1 MISFIADLLRTI
13 LFAFLLND
21 YVKRTYPKKYE
32 EILVTASF
40 NAVYAFSV
48 IQIKLK
54 QAQKYIYMTNPRIA
68 ELLETYNKAHNKN
81 NIDYILDGKI
91 IYSTICNSNKDDH
104 PEIYDF
110 IIYSDYTTSG
120 IVNKKIISKLDTN
133 DYEYECELSDI
144 KFMLVELKN
153 GDNTYKIDLTTNA
166 YNFYVVGNR
175 FTKEFFLYYMKEIL
189 LFSFEK
195 SDTQFVNFI
204 VKIIDQNVDNIEFD
218 FSNENNSILLG
229 KRDYK
234 LSIINEE
241 KE

>member
-1 MISFIADLLRTI
+1 MIYLIANLLRTI

-21 YVKRTYPKKYE
+21 YVKNRFPKQYE
-32 EILVTASF
+32 EILVTTSF
-40 NAVYAFSV
+40 NLVYAFSV

-68 ELLETYNKAHNKN
+68 ELLETYNKSHNKN
-81 NIDYILDGKI
+81 NIDYVLDGKI
-91 IYSTICNSNKDDH
+91 IYSTIYNSDKDDH

-120 IVNKKIISKLDTN
+120 IVNKKIVYDLDTN
-133 DYEYECELSDI
+133 EYELSDI

-153 GDNTYKIDLTTNA
+153 GDNTYKIELKTDA

-195 SDTQFVNFI
+195 SDTQFV
-204 VKIIDQNVDNIEFD
+204 KIIDQNVDNIEFD

-234 LSIINEE
+234 LSIINQE